1 MKRGGGNWAPSDV
14 MFEGQSEE
22 EETVKE
28 DKSAR
33 MMKADVGGDEWWMA
47 VQVREAH
54 TY

>member
-1 MKRGGGNWAPSDV
+1 

-33 MMKADVGGDEWWMA
+33 MMKADVGGDE
-47 VQVREAH
+47 
-54 TY
+54 